1 MQKVM
6 LRKCFGA
13 GVLASCLT
21 VAVTLVQPFWRRM
34 RAVYGKVVLLPRQMR
49 GTPERRKCV
58 CRLRR

>member
-21 VAVTLVQPFWRRM
+21 VAVTLSRFWRRM